1 MKGMMLGL
9 GAQQP
14 APAPGLVCTPDW
26 SLPNGG
32 RTSLLPTCPS
42 LLPFSTSL
50 VPHNLKITIFLKLFI
65 STHLL
70 AWILMQVHNV
80 WTV

>member
-1 MKGMMLGL
+1 MLGL

-14 APAPGLVCTPDW
+14 APAHGLVCIPDW

-32 RTSLLPTCPS
+32 MTSLLPTCPN
-42 LLPFSTSL
+42 LFPFSTSL

-70 AWILMQVHNV
+70 AWILRQVHNG
-80 WTV
+80 